1 VSRQLDALSHFH
13 FTPKP
18 VIGATGSGGAE
29 APMIQSI
36 ALEDITPSGE
46 IYQSVGALAPEEVCD
61 IYLTITSLFHR

>member
-1 VSRQLDALSHFH
+1 
-13 FTPKP
+13 